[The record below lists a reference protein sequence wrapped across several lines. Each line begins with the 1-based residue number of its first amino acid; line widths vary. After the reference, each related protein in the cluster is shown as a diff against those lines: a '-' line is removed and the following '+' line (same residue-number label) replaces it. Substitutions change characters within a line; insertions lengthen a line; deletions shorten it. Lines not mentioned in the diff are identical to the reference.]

1 MGIVNAFRAL
11 GHQVTLLS
19 LPGSDPEHEDSA
31 KPDVKMPAS
40 GSPHTRALRKLMLQA
55 LTRELTTALRRSLS
69 NSSKLATRLRTIMQ
83 GFARD
88 SE

>member
-1 MGIVNAFRAL
+1 MLDVHALPEEAAAARAIARKY
-11 GHQVTLLS
+11 HLS
-19 LPGSDPEHEDSA
+19 
-31 KPDVKMPAS
+31 
-40 GSPHTRALRKLMLQA
+40 ALRKLTLQA
-55 LTRELTTALRRSLS
+55 LTRELTAALRRSLS